1 MYVVHPD
8 WLRSRSRGVLINC
21 EGFTQVHR
29 FKLSFSRC
37 GIFSGSTLPP
47 SRGGI
52 FNWWRCTRLGQARYK
67 PCSRS
72 PLSRRARGSAERGDR
87 QEYKAD

>member
-1 MYVVHPD
+1 MDRDRKAKHKMYVVHPD
-8 WLRSRSRGVLINC
+8 WLRPRNRGVLINC

-52 FNWWRCTRLGQARYK
+52 CNWWRCTR
-67 PCSRS
+67 S
-72 PLSRRARGSAERGDR
+72 PPSRRARGSAERVTD
-87 QEYKAD
+87 KAYS

>member
-8 WLRSRSRGVLINC
+8 WLRPRNRRVLINC
-21 EGFTQVHR
+21 EGFTQVDVASSLEVLFLHP
-29 FKLSFSRC
+29 
-37 GIFSGSTLPP
+37 G
-47 SRGGI
+47 GGI
-52 FNWWRCTRLGQARYK
+52 FNWWRCTRLGQAQYK

-72 PLSRRARGSAERGDR
+72 PPSRRARGSAERGDR

>member
-8 WLRSRSRGVLINC
+8 WLRPRNRRVLINC

-52 FNWWRCTRLGQARYK
+52 FNWWRCTSK
-67 PCSRS
+67 S
-72 PLSRRARGSAERGDR
+72 PPSRRARGSAERGDR
-87 QEYKAD
+87 QGLFLN